1 MAMMKD
7 FLNTL
12 YGIFET
18 MGRARAAAHLA
29 RHGLHAEAKALML
42 SKLDRRHYY

>member
-1 MAMMKD
+1 MIKNILST
-7 FLNTL
+7 LNEF
-12 YGIFET
+12 FET

-42 SKLDRRHYY
+42 SKLDRGHYH